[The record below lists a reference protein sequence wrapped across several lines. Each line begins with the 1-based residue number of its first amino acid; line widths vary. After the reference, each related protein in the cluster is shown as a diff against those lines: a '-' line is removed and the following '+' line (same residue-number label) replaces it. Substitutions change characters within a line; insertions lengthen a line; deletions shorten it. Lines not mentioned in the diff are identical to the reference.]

1 MRVRATAVGT
11 PNSNA
16 IGQVELCC
24 TPAGLSVGLFGVGPY
39 AEGYAVGALVSG
51 THFIV
56 PYHRITAARAYGD
69 QLQLDFDL
77 ENFPHDRLTLRRFVA
92 GPGVPLEELRRRRL
106 ILHLGVLGL
115 ATLASLAAGFWGSML
130 GNASAGWS
138 AVGYGAIVG
147 GTILGLGYAIDQNF
161 FTNPPAETTTR
172 AAFIG
177 ELSHHVPGLIRTDAP
192 YQAEEKKPPL
202 DITAW
207 LPKTSALTGVA
218 LGALILTGVVTGQRL
233 LIDDPGEAG
242 PSTRLAQPSPEAPPA
257 LPATTAPATRAA
269 PSLPAEAGLVVDS
282 TEVKADAAPSSKE
295 ADTASVER
303 RCMCDRADSALW
315 KSPIPRLS
323 ALLIERRTVPT
334 RTHVRTL
341 LQIAI
346 VNNSDTPMSELTVH
360 VQFLETRGGHA
371 RATKERPLYFEGPLA
386 PGHAVKWS
394 TEARGDSYELLVP
407 DLGQLGPNGDGAA
420 NAQAFVDLLRAN
432 NRPVRLHAARMLSY
446 LGDARARDA
455 ALELKDALR
464 AAEAP
469 YLRRILMATGDVRV
483 CDTEMG
489 DGTLGTCVYNAT
501 EQAQKHVGLAL
512 HTLSRSL
519 DVQQPLADPPELL
532 STHKWKITEPIS
544 AQSGVFV
551 RVTPPAGA
559 FNVPGSALELFA
571 DDFDLL
577 D

>member
-1 MRVRATAVGT
+1 VGT

-24 TPAGLSVGLFGVGPY
+24 TPAGLSIGLFGVGPY

-51 THFIV
+51 THFII
-56 PYHRITAARAYGD
+56 PYHRITTARAYGD

-77 ENFPHDRLTLRRFVA
+77 DHFPHDRLTLRRFVA
-92 GPGVPLEELRRRRL
+92 GPGVPVEELRRRRL

-115 ATLASLAAGFWGSML
+115 AALASLAAAFLGSML

-138 AVGYGAIVG
+138 ALGYGAIVAA
-147 GTILGLGYAIDQNF
+147 TIVGLGYAVDQSF
-161 FTNPPAETTTR
+161 FTNPPAEATTR
-172 AAFIG
+172 AAFID
-177 ELSHHVPGLIRTDAP
+177 EMSLHVPGLVRTDAP
-192 YQAEEKKPPL
+192 YPAEEKRRPL
-202 DITAW
+202 DVTAW

-218 LGALILTGVVTGQRL
+218 LGALLLTGLVTGQRL
-233 LIDDPGEAG
+233 LIDDRGAAG
-242 PSTRLAQPSPEAPPA
+242 PSAQLASPRPVAPPVLPETPAPTTPPSSPRPADNA
-257 LPATTAPATRAA
+257 LPLDPTSA
-269 PSLPAEAGLVVDS
+269 PSRPVASAPG
-282 TEVKADAAPSSKE
+282 ADIAR
-295 ADTASVER
+295 VER

-323 ALLIERRTVPT
+323 ALLIERRAVPT
-334 RTHVRTL
+334 RTHLRTHV
-341 LQIAI
+341 QIAI
-346 VNNSDTPMSELTVH
+346 VNNSDTPLNELTVH
-360 VQFLETRGGHA
+360 VQFLETRGGKA
-371 RATKERPLYFEGPLA
+371 RPTKERPLYFEGPLA

-420 NAQAFVDLLRAN
+420 SAQAFVDLLRAN

-483 CDTEMG
+483 CDTEVA
-489 DGTLGTCVYNAT
+489 DQTSTTLGACVYNAT
-501 EQAQKHVGLAL
+501 ETDQKDVGLAL

-532 STHKWKITEPIS
+532 ASSKWKIDQPIA

-551 RVTPPAGA
+551 RVTPPAEA
-559 FNVPGSALELFA
+559 FNVPGSAVELFA
-571 DDFDLL
+571 DEFDMLE
-577 D
+577 